1 MADTSLIFNIIARDS
16 GLGRALDG
24 VAKKFQ
30 GAGAAAEEALEAA
43 NSKTVNLDRQIAEAQ
58 QSVRQL
64 SEEFERT
71 GDKTLFGKINR
82 DKALLTQLTKIRDGL
97 RDVGNGSK
105 DTDSS
110 VSRLSGAM
118 GGAASSAAGFGG
130 SLVSAGS
137 SAVGALGSISGLI
150 MAAAGLAVFQ
160 LVAAPAIYA
169 FGGALASLPA
179 LISGV
184 IGAMAVLKLGTSGLS
199 ENWAA
204 MNAPAKGGGGGGG
217 GSTAVDMTPKIRAVE
232 AAQRDVARSTRDLT
246 DAQGDLAT
254 AQKGVSQAQAT
265 AKERISDLN
274 REYRQAKADQASATQ
289 SLVEAEQELRL
300 AQGRGNP
307 DEIMRMQLAV
317 DRQRLAVE
325 EAADKTDDLGK
336 ESTEAARKG
345 VNGSDEVVAARER
358 EKDAQQRVRDA
369 LEAHQLAVQRLGDAQ
384 AALKQ
389 KMDQASAAGGGL
401 AAELPKISS
410 NAQDF
415 LTVLKSLKPA
425 FDDLRL
431 DIQQR
436 LFQGLADKLQ
446 VLADRW
452 LPALHTGLGGM
463 ADTINGVV
471 RTAFDSLSDPTFIQ
485 NMLTGFQHFTGMIGT
500 IGQAIAGPL
509 VDAWGRLT
517 RAASPVMD
525 VIGEKI
531 AGIITRFSEWIA
543 KMDEDGSLDAFMEK
557 AARII
562 GDVFDIMEDL
572 ARIAGSVMSILFGTD
587 AGSTDAWD
595 NFADIL
601 DRVADFLANPENQ
614 AKISEFVNDFGGF
627 AFMIGTFL
635 SKMDEIPGR
644 VQSAIDWLSS
654 LPRRVGQYL
663 SELPGKAGQW
673 FSSFVSTMGY
683 WIGYGVS
690 WVVRQFIEFPGKV
703 RNAIMALPGVF
714 QAIGS
719 WLWNAVQ
726 TLPAQMFGIG
736 YNIVVGIWNGI
747 VSMAGW
753 LFQQARNFAAGI
765 WNGIQA
771 ELGISSPSRVMAD
784 EVGHWIPAGIAM
796 GMDRNSGVVTDAISR
811 ISDELANADMAL
823 PTVGM
828 DEAMSAASGSLTV
841 AAKRQRVDVR
851 TVLDVTGQ
859 EGKFK
864 TLIRGLVRTDNL
876 NQTGSIA

>member
-24 VAKKFQ
+24 VANRFR

-43 NSKTVNLDRQIAEAQ
+43 GSKTENLDRQIEEAQ
-58 QSVRQL
+58 QRVRQL

-71 GDKTLFGKINR
+71 GDKTLFGKISR
-82 DKALLTQLTKIRDGL
+82 DRSLITQLTKIRDGL

-105 DTDSS
+105 DTDTS
-110 VSRLSGAM
+110 VSRLSGTL
-118 GGAASSAAGFGG
+118 GNGASSAAGFGG

-137 SAVGALGSISGLI
+137 SAVGMLGSISGLI
-150 MAAAGLAVFQ
+150 VAAAGLAVFQ
-160 LVAAPAIYA
+160 LVAAPAVYA

-184 IGAMAVLKLGTSGLS
+184 IGAIAVLKMGTSGLS

-204 MNAPAKGGGGGGG
+204 MNAPPSGGGGGG

-232 AAQRDVARSTRDLT
+232 AAQRDVARSARDLT
-246 DAQGDLAT
+246 EAQEDLAT

-274 REYRQAKADQASATQ
+274 REYRQAKQDQAMATQ

-307 DEIMRMQLAV
+307 DEIMRAQLAV
-317 DRQRLAVE
+317 DKQRLAVE
-325 EAADKTDDLGK
+325 EAADKTEDLGK

-358 EKDAQQRVRDA
+358 EKDAQQRVKDA
-369 LEAHQLAVQRLGDAQ
+369 VEAHQLAVQRLGDAQ
-384 AALKQ
+384 AALKD

-401 AAELPKISS
+401 AAELPKIAS
-410 NAQDF
+410 NAQEF
-415 LTVLKSLKPA
+415 LDVLKSLKPA

-431 DIQQR
+431 DVQQR
-436 LFQGLADKLQ
+436 LFEGLAGKLQ
-446 VLADRW
+446 ILADRW
-452 LPALHTGLGGM
+452 LPALRTGLGGM

-471 RTAFDSLSDPTFIQ
+471 KTAFDSLSKPEFID
-485 NMLTGFQHFTGMIGT
+485 NMLVGFQHFTGMLGKIGE
-500 IGQAIAGPL
+500 AIAGPL

-557 AARII
+557 AAHIL
-562 GDVFDIMEDL
+562 GTVFDILEDL
-572 ARIAGSVMSILFGTD
+572 ARIAGSVISILFGTSL
-587 AGSTDAWD
+587 GSTDAWD
-595 NFADIL
+595 NLATVIE
-601 DRVADFLANPENQ
+601 RVANWLGNPENQ
-614 AKISEFVNDFGGF
+614 AQISIWVDRFGGF
-627 AFMIGTFL
+627 AFQIGNFL
-635 SKMDEIPGR
+635 AVLDDIPGYI
-644 VQSAIDWLSS
+644 QTAIDWIAS
-654 LPRRVGQYL
+654 LPERAGDWLAR
-663 SELPGKAGQW
+663 LPGVAQRW
-673 FSSFVSTMGY
+673 FSSFVSTIGY
-683 WIGYGVS
+683 WIGYGIG
-690 WVVRQFIEFPGKV
+690 WLIRQFMNLPTNIG
-703 RNAIMALPGVF
+703 NALSAMPGVF
-714 QAIGS
+714 SRIGT

-726 TLPAQMFGIG
+726 NLPSQMWNIG

-747 VSMAGW
+747 QSMSSW
-753 LFQQARNFAAGI
+753 LWQQAYNFAQNLWQGI
-765 WNGIQA
+765 KDA
-771 ELGISSPSRVMAD
+771 LGISSPSRVMAD
-784 EVGHWIPAGIAM
+784 EVGRWIPAGIAM
-796 GMDRNSGVVTDAISR
+796 GMDQNRGAVTDAVAR
-811 ISDELANADMAL
+811 ISDELAAADLAI

-828 DEAMSAASGSLTV
+828 DEAMAAASGSLTV
-841 AAKRQRVDVR
+841 AARRQRIEARVAI
-851 TVLDVTGQ
+851 DVTGQ

-864 TLIRGLVRTDNL
+864 TLVRGLVRTDNL
-876 NQTGSIA
+876 NQAGSAA